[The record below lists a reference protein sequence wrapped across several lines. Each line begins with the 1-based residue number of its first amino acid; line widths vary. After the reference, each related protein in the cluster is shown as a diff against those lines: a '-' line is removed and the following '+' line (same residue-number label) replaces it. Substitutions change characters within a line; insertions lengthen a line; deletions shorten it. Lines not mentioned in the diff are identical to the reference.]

1 MKKLVLVLLFIPFL
15 AKGQI
20 TDADLSPY
28 EIPNFEFQSGE
39 ILLRE
44 IVNFE
49 VDQKRLH
56 SIAQKSISQLYR
68 NSKAVTDLNDIENGL
83 LIIKGTLPLSINGF
97 YAVFGSYKPLSIT
110 YVLNHV
116 LTIESRENRIRI
128 SIDKFSFSSAIS
140 SDGQTMVFNP
150 VNKLDQNYIN
160 VYKESLSVKKPKKVD
175 IANNHNKSLI
185 LNELNLIGL
194 TLIEKIQEIYINEL
208 NDDW

>member
-1 MKKLVLVLLFIPFL
+1 MKKLVLLFLLIPFF
-15 AKGQI
+15 AIGQV
-20 TDADLSPY
+20 TDTDLIPY

-44 IVNFE
+44 IANFE
-49 VDQKRLH
+49 ADQKKLH
-56 SIAQKSISQLYR
+56 SIAQKSISEMYR

-97 YAVFGSYKPLSIT
+97 YAVFGSYKPLNIT
-110 YVLNHV
+110 YDLNHV

-150 VNKLDQNYIN
+150 ENKLDENYIN
-160 VYKESLSVKKPKKVD
+160 VYKQSLSINRLKKAD
-175 IANNHNKSLI
+175 IANTYNKSLI
-185 LNELNLIGL
+185 LNELNLIGI
-194 TLIEKIQEIYINEL
+194 TLIEKIQEIYIKEL